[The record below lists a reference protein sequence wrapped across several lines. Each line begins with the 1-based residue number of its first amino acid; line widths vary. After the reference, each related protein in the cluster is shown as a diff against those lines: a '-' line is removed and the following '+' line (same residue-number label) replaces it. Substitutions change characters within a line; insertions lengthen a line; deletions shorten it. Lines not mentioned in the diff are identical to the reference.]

1 MTVTGEIDGADLGLT
16 LPHEH
21 LIVDLTLQMPF
32 GGLLNEPDLAVHEL
46 GHFAGLGGRT
56 VVELSSHAIGRDPV
70 ALQEISRRSGVQI
83 VMGCGWYREPY
94 MDRAE
99 VDRSSVQE
107 LADALT
113 FEIEHGVGDTG
124 IRPGVIGEIGSEH
137 YVTAAEERTMRAVA
151 VAAGRTGLTVSTH
164 AARWPNGL
172 RQLDLLA
179 EHGLDPRQV
188 VIGHCDTV
196 VDVEYHRAIARRG
209 AFVQFDTVRGTN
221 AFETE
226 RRVQFVLAL
235 RQAGLLAQVL
245 LSHDVCMADHLAA
258 RGGSGYGFVPGR
270 FLTHLRDAG
279 MSDDELQQLLV
290 INPRRALT
298 GD

>member
-1 MTVTGEIDGADLGLT
+1 MTVTGEIDGSDLGLT

-21 LIVDLTLQMPF
+21 LIVDLTVQVPF
-32 GGLLNEPDLAVHEL
+32 GGLLNEADLAVQEL
-46 GHFAGLGGRT
+46 ERFAALGGRT
-56 VVELSSHAIGRDPV
+56 VVELSTPAIGRDPV
-70 ALQEISRRSGVQI
+70 ALQWISQNSEVQI

-113 FEIEHGVGDTG
+113 SEIEHGVGNTG
-124 IRPGVIGEIGSEH
+124 IRPGVIGEIGSER
-137 YVTAAEERTMRAVA
+137 YITAAEERTLRAAA
-151 VAAGRTGLTVSTH
+151 VAADRTGLTVSTH

-179 EHGLDPRQV
+179 DHGLDPRRV

-196 VDVEYHRAIARRG
+196 VDVDYHRAIARRG
-209 AFVQFDTVRGTN
+209 AFVQFDTVRGTDT
-221 AFETE
+221 FETE
-226 RRVQFVLAL
+226 RRVQFVLAM
-235 RQAGLLAQVL
+235 RRAGLLAQVL
-245 LSHDVCMADHLAA
+245 LSHDVCLADHLAV
-258 RGGSGYGFVPGR
+258 RGGTGYGFVPGG
-270 FLTHLRDAG
+270 FLSHLRDAG
-279 MSDDELQQLLV
+279 LGDEEIQQLLV
-290 INPRRALT
+290 VNPRRALT